1 MTRRGEAMSRNS
13 GETTSAEWL
22 APIQHIGSDESG
34 LASLSAA
41 EASQFTRVLQAYRA
55 ASGEISDDAMRELLA
70 LARRYTAERVH
81 QAIAQ
86 AAGQGPVTSERL
98 QAVLSLEDPLL
109 AQVVCLCEVERIA
122 PVATARTP
130 LVSQMLIELVDE
142 FDDFDWWQEAVRRAV
157 AANKR
162 RLSTVERILRDR
174 RETGSWEPPW
184 EQKAAEKQ
192 RGKAGKAR
200 RSAQERGTPEA
211 RQPSEGRGAPHW
223 DADELARRRAQLPQE
238 KWDEPP
244 D

>member
-1 MTRRGEAMSRNS
+1 MSRNS
-13 GETTSAEWL
+13 AEATSADWL
-22 APIQHIGSDESG
+22 AG
-34 LASLSAA
+34 LSAA
-41 EASQFTRVLQAYRA
+41 EASQFTRVLQDYQAVGGGTSDGEMRA
-55 ASGEISDDAMRELLA
+55 LLA
-70 LARRYTAERVH
+70 LVRRYTAERVR

-86 AAGQGPVTSERL
+86 AAAQGPLTSERL
-98 QAVLSLEDPLL
+98 QTVLSLEDPLL
-109 AQVVCLCEVERIA
+109 AQVVRLCETERIA

-130 LVSQMLIELVDE
+130 LVSQMLTELVDE
-142 FDDFDWWQEAVRRAV
+142 FDDLTWWQEAVRRAV

-192 RGKAGKAR
+192 RGKASKAR
-200 RSAQERGTPEA
+200 RGPAERGPAQA
-211 RQPSEGRGAPHW
+211 RRPSEERGVPHW

-238 KWDEPP
+238 EWDEPP